1 MIRHI
6 DFVELSKIN
15 SLITPSKD

>member
-6 DFVELSKIN
+6 DFVELSKID